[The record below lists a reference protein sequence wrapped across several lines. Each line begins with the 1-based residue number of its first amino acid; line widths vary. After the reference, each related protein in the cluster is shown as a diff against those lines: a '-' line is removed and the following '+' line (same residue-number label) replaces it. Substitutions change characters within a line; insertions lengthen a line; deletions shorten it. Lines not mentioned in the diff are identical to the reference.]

1 MTDSQVFN
9 WLQHSFTRHT
19 GGNVEIRDWYYE
31 TCPISGMNVAIILI
45 ATVDGKPTKARYAHK
60 EWHIQGDANSFSHS
74 TPIPS
79 NNGYSRK

>member
-31 TCPISGMNVAIILI
+31 TCPISGMNVAIHII
-45 ATVDGKPTKARYAHK
+45 ATVDGEPTKARYAHK
-60 EWHIQGDANSFSHS
+60 EWLIQGDANSFTHS
-74 TPIPS
+74 TPAPTNS
-79 NNGYSRK
+79 GYNRK

>member
-31 TCPISGMNVAIILI
+31 TCPISGMNVAIIII
-45 ATVDGKPTKARYAHK
+45 ATVDGMPTKARYANK
-60 EWHIQGDANSFSHS
+60 EWLIQGDANSFTHS
-74 TPIPS
+74 TPVPTNS
-79 NNGYSRK
+79 GYNRK